1 MSRFLAI
8 AMRAITLLL
17 SFYPSL
23 LFWRK
28 EEDCIFFDDREPEVW
43 GIMLGSKC
51 EVFGSDLRQ
60 TLER

>member
-1 MSRFLAI
+1 
-8 AMRAITLLL
+8 MRAITLLL